1 MGSNRNEKKVKEA
14 KEAEERQEQEKARA
28 RQKAATERAIEQAEQ
43 ARIQGRKAASC
54 CGEIE
59 G

>member
-43 ARIQGRKAASC
+43 ARIGRKASC